1 MLALDNNALVL
12 EILRQENQLAMS
24 IFEKEELASTIRH
37 YSQIRVSFTEIDK
50 LCQEVI
56 SILNKADKKAAL
68 KTDLIQSLKKC
79 GQLLWDH
86 LLTKPVKDKLR
97 SAKTSDLILSLD
109 EPLIHIPWE
118 LLYSGRNFLCLDFN
132 LGRLVRTKEHI
143 TSPQYRS
150 LPAKHK
156 MLILANPTNDLKAAY
171 QEGLYIKNQFDKK
184 RKEVSIDFK
193 STQIDALYVKKN
205 LCDYDIVHFAGH
217 CEYDKDEP
225 KNSGWA
231 LNDGRFTIQDILSLG
246 ESLSLPSLVFSNACY
261 SAKVKAD
268 LVDTDYQTKTYSLA
282 SAFLFSGVRLYIG
295 AIRKIEDRVSLS
307 FSKEF
312 YTHLINGKAVG
323 ECMRLARL
331 ALAKEYEV
339 SAVSW
344 ASYLL
349 YGDPN
354 FVLFRPKPKPAIS
367 KFKRGVSLSKKHFAK
382 LTLSVSI
389 ISVCIYLYIWLPTL
403 NPNTYALFI
412 KARKSFLEGRNQ
424 EVIAL
429 SNRIIQKEPA
439 FLAAYPLLADTYY
452 KLGDPE
458 AALKYY
464 FAYARA
470 CEIRSD
476 KKNLSSAYLG
486 IGWIYLLQGEYPKSF
501 DFYNKAITLSRENK
515 DKLGE
520 ARALEKLAVWY
531 IDKENNDKA
540 LELLTKSS
548 QINRERQNIREHRY
562 GLACDYFDMG
572 LVFTNKDDFTTAKE
586 FYAKSRSLFEQLN
599 LKHELSDCY
608 FNLGEICLFEKKYQ
622 EALDNY
628 MKGLKIDQEQG
639 NKRNIAS
646 GYNMIG
652 ELYVQMDNLGE
663 AEKFFQESILI
674 CKNIE
679 APLELASAYH
689 NLGILYKQKGEN
701 NKARDYLKEAEEI
714 YSRIDTPEYQ
724 QVKKEL
730 LDLTGY

>member
-1 MLALDNNALVL
+1 MQSLDNNTLVL

-50 LCQEVI
+50 LCQEII
-56 SILNKADKKAAL
+56 SILNKADNEGAL
-68 KTDLIQSLKKC
+68 EIDLIHSLKKC

-86 LLTKPVKDKLR
+86 LLTKPVKDKLK
-97 SAKTSDLILSLD
+97 SAKISDLILSLD

-118 LLYSGRNFLCLDFN
+118 LLYNGSNFLCLDFN
-132 LGRLVRTKEHI
+132 LGRLVRTREHI

-184 RKEVSIDFK
+184 RKEMSIDFK
-193 STQIDALYVKKN
+193 STQIDTLYVKKN

-231 LNDGRFTIQDILSLG
+231 LSDGRFTIQDILSLG
-246 ESLSLPSLVFSNACY
+246 ESLSLPSLIFSNACY
-261 SAKVKAD
+261 SAKVKAG
-268 LVDTDYQTKTYSLA
+268 LVDSDYQTKTYSLA

-295 AIRKIEDRVSLS
+295 AIRKIEDRAGLG
-307 FSKEF
+307 FSREF
-312 YTHLINGKAVG
+312 YTQLINGKSVG
-323 ECMRLARL
+323 QSMRLARL
-331 ALAKEYEV
+331 ELIKEYGIA
-339 SAVSW
+339 AVLW

-382 LTLSVSI
+382 IALAVSI

-412 KARKSFLEGRNQ
+412 KARKLFLEGRNQ

-429 SNRIIQKEPA
+429 SSRIIQKEPA

-470 CEIRSD
+470 CEKRND

-501 DFYNKAITLSRENK
+501 DFYNKAITLSLENK

-520 ARALEKLAVWY
+520 ARALERLAVWY

-540 LELLTKSS
+540 LELLMKSS
-548 QINRERQNIREHRY
+548 EINRQRQYSREHRY
-562 GLACDYFDMG
+562 GLACDYFDIG
-572 LVFTNKDDFTTAKE
+572 LVFTNKDDYVAAKD
-586 FYAKSRSLFEQLN
+586 FYAKSRLLFEQLN

-639 NKRNIAS
+639 NKRNISS
-646 GYNMIG
+646 GYNMLG
-652 ELYVQMDNLGE
+652 ELYVQMDNLKE
-663 AEKFFQESILI
+663 AEKFFHRSILI
-674 CKNIE
+674 GKTIE
-679 APLELASAYH
+679 APLELASAYY
-689 NLGILYKQKGEN
+689 NLGLLYKQQGQK
-701 NKARDYLKEAEEI
+701 NKARDYFQLAEGI
-714 YSRIDTPEYQ
+714 YRGIDTPAYEK
-724 QVKKEL
+724 VKQEL
-730 LDLTGY
+730 FTK